1 MSNKEFNLTSTF
13 NVFDSK
19 KLNTV
24 EPLFIENTVL
34 EVDSTQTDVAEQ
46 FVSYQVSDVKEL
58 VDSEFSTNTRP

>member
-1 MSNKEFNLTSTF
+1 
-13 NVFDSK
+13 
-19 KLNTV
+19 
-24 EPLFIENTVL
+24 LFIENTVL